1 MFNNSIYN
9 SYYNFMNT
17 FILIAIVFTL
27 YFTFRKDVIDKVREA
42 TVDTHPAV
50 KYIVYILMLLIV
62 FTVFLGAMTIISVVG
77 NYFAPDV
84 ISKPF

>member
-1 MFNNSIYN
+1 
-9 SYYNFMNT
+9 MNT

-27 YFTFRKDVIDKVREA
+27 QFTLRKTVIDKVKEA

-50 KYIVYILMLLIV
+50 KYIVWILMFIIT
-62 FTVFLGAMTIISVVG
+62 FTVFHGEMIIVSVVG